1 MPDYLLIPILLI
13 LSTFFSGM
21 EIAFIS
27 ANRLMIEL
35 DRKKGIGG
43 SKVVSWLNSKLEA
56 IVVTSLIGYIICL
69 VIYGLRMAMVVE
81 PMIGQIVIHP
91 GWIQLIQILL
101 ATAIILITAELIPR
115 TIFRMKANLMIRLFS
130 YPFLIFFVLLSPL
143 TYLTIGLSNF
153 LRTRVLRKD
162 GTPRTRQLL
171 FGRADL
177 HNLIDDT
184 SSEHTGEEQPDQ
196 EVRLIQN
203 VMEFPSIKL
212 RECMVPRNEMLT
224 IEVNE
229 SVEELKQEFIH
240 SGHSRILVYEEDIDH
255 IIGYIHH
262 ADLFRNPLNIREM
275 IRPVPFVPETMPA
288 NKLLTGLLD
297 NRQNIAV
304 VIDEFGGTAGLV
316 SGEDILEEI
325 FGEIEDEHDSPH
337 LEETQIT
344 EHQFRFSGRLEID
357 YLNETYGLN
366 LPVSDDYET
375 LAGLILYHNPSL
387 PKVNDSFHIGPYT
400 IRILKSS
407 HTRIEIILLSS

>member
-153 LRTRVLRKD
+153 LRTKVLRKD
-162 GTPRTRQLL
+162 GTSRTRQLL

-288 NKLLTGLLD
+288 NKLLTRLLD

-316 SGEDILEEI
+316 SGEDI
-325 FGEIEDEHDSPH
+325 
-337 LEETQIT
+337 
-344 EHQFRFSGRLEID
+344 
-357 YLNETYGLN
+357 
-366 LPVSDDYET
+366 
-375 LAGLILYHNPSL
+375 
-387 PKVNDSFHIGPYT
+387 
-400 IRILKSS
+400 
-407 HTRIEIILLSS
+407 